1 VKKGGEKAMRKTGF
15 TSIAPILAVL
25 AGCMWGSVG
34 FFVRNLSDLNID
46 NMTIVGCRMAGA
58 LVIMVIFLL
67 IYDKKLLKIKLKD
80 SWCFIGAGMV
90 SMVFLNFFYNAA
102 INITSLS
109 LSAILLSTAP
119 IFVLF
124 LSRFIFGEKITK
136 IKLMSFFLAFGGC
149 ILVSGI
155 FERGAAFS
163 LLGIIMGLTSALF
176 YALYSIF
183 SRFAMNKGYH
193 SLTITVYSFLFAT
206 IGGAFFSD
214 FHTIAQEV
222 GQSPLPLG
230 LFLFFHS
237 LIAAAAPYI
246 LFTFSLKYLDI
257 GRASILASG
266 EPVTATLIGLLIF
279 KEVPSLISV
288 VGIMLVLTALALLSK
303 PDKNIIQEKA

>member
-1 VKKGGEKAMRKTGF
+1 MGKSSF
-15 TSIAPILAVL
+15 TSIAPILAIL

-34 FFVRNLSDLNID
+34 FFVRRLSALNID

-67 IYDKKLLKIKLKD
+67 IYDKKLLKINLKD
-80 SWCFIGAGMV
+80 SWCFIGTGMV

-119 IFVLF
+119 IFVIF
-124 LSRFIFGEKITK
+124 LSRIIFGEKITK

-155 FERGAAFS
+155 FEGGTAFC
-163 LLGIIMGLTSALF
+163 LLGITIGLSSAFF

-183 SRFAMNKGYH
+183 SRYAMNRGYH

-214 FHTIAQEV
+214 FHMIAQEAS
-222 GQSPLPLG
+222 QSPLSLG
-230 LFLFFHS
+230 IFLFFHS

-246 LFTFSLKYLDI
+246 LFTISLKHIEI

-266 EPVTATLIGLLIF
+266 EPVTATLIGLLVF
-279 KEVPSLISV
+279 KEIPTLLSV
-288 VGIMLVLTALALLSK
+288 IGIVLVLAALALLSK
-303 PDKNIIQEKA
+303 PDKSVITRKRMV